1 MKTTTSVLCL
11 LTIVLLLSSY
21 TFADTPA
28 HCLNS
33 NIAGKWRIKIGQF
46 KSGNTCGFTFPAS
59 KTSNYK
65 LTELKAL
72 NPSVV
77 DIVLANDH
85 SVTMGLGG
93 ANAKFE
99 ELVQGVCPGYAG
111 HPDPTW
117 TAIYDEGVN
126 LNFRGISFIGFWQFS
141 LLDDEGNRNLAQD
154 GITENPTFKKAIK
167 AANQEEF

>member
-1 MKTTTSVLCL
+1 MTTTTSLLCL
-11 LTIVLLLSSY
+11 LTTVLLLTS
-21 TFADTPA
+21 FILADTPA

-33 NIAGKWRIKIGQF
+33 GIAGRWRIKIGQF

-65 LTELKAL
+65 LTELKDSH
-72 NPSVV
+72 PGVV

-93 ANAKFE
+93 ANANFE
-99 ELVQGVCPGYAG
+99 ALVKGVCPGYAG
-111 HPDPTW
+111 HPDPMW
-117 TAIYDEGVN
+117 TAVYDEGVN
-126 LNFRGISFIGFWQFS
+126 LNFRGISFIGFWQFAM
-141 LLDDEGNRNLAQD
+141 LNDVGNRTLAQD
-154 GITENPTFKKAIK
+154 GVTENPTFKKVIK